1 MPFDYAIEA
10 ARHDGT
16 RGGRER
22 AEAAA
27 AAVSNLVSCTG
38 DPCKKSSD

>member
-27 AAVSNLVSCTG
+27 AAVSDLDGLVI
-38 DPCKKSSD
+38 D